1 MSILP
6 ILLSVVLLGLSVPIF
21 MVFGLG
27 SATSAIW
34 IMDLP
39 WSTLIQVSFGSM
51 TKHVLIAVP
60 LFIFTGMVM
69 LRGGAAGRLV
79 HFATTLVGHWPGG
92 LGLAMILAMGF
103 FAAFCGSILAAIT
116 AIGTIMIPKMVE
128 QGYSKPFVIVLAAS
142 AAFLEAL
149 IPPSNAA
156 ILFSALTEVPVS
168 RTFAAGFVPGLV
180 LTVLLGAVVYWRCRH
195 LRNPVRAT
203 VSERFAAFRS
213 AIPGLVT
220 PVIILGGIY
229 AGLLTPSESAAVAG
243 VWAILI
249 GILIYRELTFRGI
262 IRALSETARI
272 TAVIFAIIAM
282 ATFLSVV
289 LTYSRAPQAII
300 GFFTEMGG
308 TPLMLWISIAVIC
321 LILGTFI
328 EIVPVFYLTVPIFAA
343 LALSLGQDILH
354 LYVIIRRLCRNRNDN
369 AAGLRGHLHRS
380 RCGRR
385 KSGKG
390 VPRSSAVRGSRNPV
404 RDPDDGDAGCR
415 HLASVGPELR
425 RATR

>member
-1 MSILP
+1 MNAAATLFSM
-6 ILLSVVLLGLSVPIF
+6 LLLLLSVPIF

-27 SATSAIW
+27 SASVAIW
-34 IMDLP
+34 GMNLP

-69 LRGGAAGRLV
+69 LRGGAARLV

-116 AIGTIMIPKMVE
+116 AVGTIMIPKMVE
-128 QGYSKPFVIVLAAS
+128 QGYPKPFVIVLAAS

-156 ILFSALTEVPVS
+156 ILFSALTDVPVS

-180 LTVLLGAVVYWRCRH
+180 LLVLLSIVVTWRCRD
-195 LRNPVRAT
+195 LRNAQKAT
-203 VSERFAAFRS
+203 AAERLAAFRS
-213 AIPGLVT
+213 ALPGLFT

-249 GILIYRELTFRGI
+249 GVLVYRELTLRGLAE
-262 IRALSETARI
+262 ALHQTARI

-289 LTYSRAPQAII
+289 LTYSQAPQKLIAY
-300 GFFTEMGG
+300 FTEMGG
-308 TPLMLWISIAVIC
+308 TPLMFWFSVAVIC

-343 LALSLGQDILH
+343 LALALGQDILH
-354 LYVIIRRLCRNRNDN
+354 LYVVFVAFAGIGMITPPVCVGIYT
-369 AAGLRGHLHRS
+369 AAGVAKESPEKAFREVPLFVVVGIIF
-380 RCGRR
+380 
-385 KSGKG
+385 G
-390 VPRSSAVRGSRNPV
+390 VLMIFFPA
-404 RDPDDGDAGCR
+404 A
-415 HLASVGPELR
+415 
-425 RATR
+425 ATWLPNVLN